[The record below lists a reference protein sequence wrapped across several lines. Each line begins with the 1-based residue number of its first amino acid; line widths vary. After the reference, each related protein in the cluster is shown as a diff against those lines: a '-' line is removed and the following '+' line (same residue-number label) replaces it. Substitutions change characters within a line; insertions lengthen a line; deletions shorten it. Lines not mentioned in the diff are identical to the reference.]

1 VNAPGRPIPCLIID
15 EDDRSNHM
23 LGTELRKRSAEFS
36 LDGVYSCYKE
46 GIQRAMKVPP
56 QVIFLDVGMP
66 FFTGREM
73 LGVTSG
79 RPAKLIFLAKESA
92 YVHQAIKNSPY
103 DCLLKPIAPVE
114 LRRTLNRLVENNAHP
129 PAVMSAPLARKEDFV
144 YGKLALP
151 TSTGYQFVDPNEIM
165 YCQGDEEYTR
175 ITTPS
180 GTYLI
185 SKHLKYFE
193 ARLSSSRFFRI
204 HKSYILN
211 LEHIRSMV
219 KTEGGHVL
227 MTNDKLI
234 PIGRSRRKEFSLLMG
249 L

>member
-1 VNAPGRPIPCLIID
+1 MSPGRPISCLIID
-15 EDDRSNHM
+15 DDDRSNHV
-23 LGTELRKRSAEFS
+23 LGGELRKRPDQFH
-36 LDGVYSCYKE
+36 LDGVHTCYKE
-46 GIQRAMKVPP
+46 GIQRALKVPP
-56 QVIFLDVGMP
+56 AVIFLDVSMP

-79 RPAKLIFLAKESA
+79 RPTKLIFLAKETS
-92 YVHQAIKNSPY
+92 YVHQSVKNSRY
-103 DCLLKPIAPVE
+103 DCLLKPIAPVD
-114 LRRTLNRLVENNAHP
+114 LRRTLNRLVENHQQPMPMA
-129 PAVMSAPLARKEDFV
+129 STPLARNEEFV

-151 TSTGYQFVDPNEIM
+151 TSTGYIFVEPNEIM

-175 ITTPS
+175 ITTSS

-193 ARLSSSRFFRI
+193 ARLSNARFFRV

-211 LEHIRSMV
+211 LEFIRSMV

-249 L
+249 I

>member
-1 VNAPGRPIPCLIID
+1 MSPGRPISCLIID
-15 EDDRSNHM
+15 DDDRSNHV
-23 LGTELRKRSAEFS
+23 LGAELRKRPDQFQ
-36 LDGVYSCYKE
+36 LDGVHTCYKE

-56 QVIFLDVGMP
+56 QVIFLDVTMP

-79 RPAKLIFLAKESA
+79 RPTKLIFLAKETS
-92 YVHQAIKNSPY
+92 YVHQSVKNSRY
-103 DCLLKPIAPVE
+103 DCLLKPIAPVD
-114 LRRTLNRLVENNAHP
+114 LRRTLNRLVDNHQQP
-129 PAVMSAPLARKEDFV
+129 MPMGSTPLARNEEFV

-151 TSTGYQFVDPNEIM
+151 TSTGYIFVEPNEIM

-175 ITTPS
+175 ITTSS

-193 ARLSSSRFFRI
+193 ARLSNARFFRV

-211 LEHIRSMV
+211 LEFIRSMV

-249 L
+249 I

>member
-1 VNAPGRPIPCLIID
+1 
-15 EDDRSNHM
+15 M
-23 LGTELRKRSAEFS
+23 RKRPEQFD
-36 LDGVYSCYKE
+36 LDGVHTCYKE
-46 GIQRAMKVPP
+46 GIQRAQKVPP
-56 QVIFLDVGMP
+56 QVIFLDVSMP

-79 RPAKLIFLAKESA
+79 RPTKLIFLAKESS
-92 YVHQAIKNSPY
+92 YVHQSIKSSRY
-103 DCLLKPIAPVE
+103 DCLLKPIAPAD
-114 LRRTLNRLVENNAHP
+114 LRRTLNRLVDNHLQ
-129 PAVMSAPLARKEDFV
+129 PLSQVSTPLSRSEEFV
-144 YGKLALP
+144 FGKLALP
-151 TSTGYQFVDPNEIM
+151 TSTGYIFVEPNDIM

-175 ITTPS
+175 ITTGS

-193 ARLSSSRFFRI
+193 ARLSSTRFFRI

-211 LEHIRSMV
+211 LEFIRSMV

-249 L
+249 I

>member
-1 VNAPGRPIPCLIID
+1 MSPGRPISCLIID
-15 EDDRSNHM
+15 DDDRSNHL
-23 LGTELRKRSAEFS
+23 LGGELRKRPDQFDLA
-36 LDGVYSCYKE
+36 GVHTCYKE
-46 GIQRAMKVPP
+46 GFQRALKVPP

-79 RPAKLIFLAKESA
+79 RPTKLIFLAKESS
-92 YVHQAIKNSPY
+92 YVHQSIKTSRY
-103 DCLLKPIAPVE
+103 DCLLKPIAPVD
-114 LRRTLNRLVENNAHP
+114 LRRTLNRLVDNHLQ
-129 PAVMSAPLARKEDFV
+129 PASFGSAPLARNEEFV

-151 TSTGYQFVDPNEIM
+151 TSTGYIFVEPNEIM

-175 ITTPS
+175 ITTGS
-180 GTYLI
+180 GTYLV

-193 ARLSSSRFFRI
+193 ARLSNARFFRV

-211 LEHIRSMV
+211 LEFIRSMV

-249 L
+249 I

>member
-1 VNAPGRPIPCLIID
+1 MSPGRPISCLIID
-15 EDDRSNHM
+15 DDDRSNHV
-23 LGTELRKRSAEFS
+23 LGAELRKRPEQFQ
-36 LDGVYSCYKE
+36 LDGVHTCYKE

-56 QVIFLDVGMP
+56 QVIFLDVTMP

-79 RPAKLIFLAKESA
+79 RPTKLIFLAKETS
-92 YVHQAIKNSPY
+92 YVHQSVKNSRY
-103 DCLLKPIAPVE
+103 DCLLKPIAPVD
-114 LRRTLNRLVENNAHP
+114 LRRTLNRLVDNHQQP
-129 PAVMSAPLARKEDFV
+129 MPMGSTPLARNEEFV

-151 TSTGYQFVDPNEIM
+151 TSTGYIFVEPNEIM

-175 ITTPS
+175 ITTSS

-193 ARLSSSRFFRI
+193 ARLSNARFFRV

-211 LEHIRSMV
+211 LEFIRSMV

-249 L
+249 I